1 MSFLNLFTRRR
12 VTNPTQGNTQFVKGE
27 IFDPGAEVFAT
38 ESTVGDPMYV
48 TRVFPQ
54 WNFTPMEVYQAPM
67 VFQSLTLPDNPPQ
80 GFPYGGMRST
90 NLMHPE
96 DYPNIQG
103 DYFS

>member
-1 MSFLNLFTRRR
+1 MSFLSLFTRPR

-38 ESTVGDPMYV
+38 ESTVGDPMYT

-54 WNFTPMEVYQAPM
+54 WNFTPMEVYQTPM
-67 VFQSLTLPDNPPQ
+67 VFQALSLPDYPPQ
-80 GFPYGGMRST
+80 GFPFGGMRST
-90 NLMHPE
+90 NLMDPS

-103 DYFS
+103 DYWS